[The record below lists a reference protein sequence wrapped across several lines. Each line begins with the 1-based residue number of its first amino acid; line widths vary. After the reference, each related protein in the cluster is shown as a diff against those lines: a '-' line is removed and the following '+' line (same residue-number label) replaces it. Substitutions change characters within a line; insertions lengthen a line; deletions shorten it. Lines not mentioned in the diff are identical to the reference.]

1 MALSVDQIA
10 REVSALPREA
20 RAELAD
26 RLVEILDP
34 VDWLPL
40 QEAWGAEA
48 IRRRDD
54 VRDGRVLPISGEE
67 AFSRVR
73 RALGE

>member
-26 RLVEILDP
+26 RLAEILDP
-34 VDWLPL
+34 VDWEPMR
-40 QEAWGAEA
+40 EVWAAEA
-48 IRRRDD
+48 LRRRDE
-54 VRDGRVLPISGEE
+54 VREGKVSTVSGED
-67 AFSRVR
+67 AFARVR
-73 RALGE
+73 RALSE